1 MFSVFQ
7 VFDIRFDVI
16 LVIKDVSSL
25 EIQWNL
31 VNTDTDGHAIVSI
44 LSGLI
49 LEKIQELFLVGTNE
63 TLRFIWVSGEQV
75 PTIVKF
81 FAYIV
86 AYL

>member
-49 LEKIQELFLVGTNE
+49 LEKM
-63 TLRFIWVSGEQV
+63 
-75 PTIVKF
+75 
-81 FAYIV
+81 
-86 AYL
+86 